1 MVSIYLR
8 RSLNNFP
15 PDTFRI
21 FFGPLGNL
29 F

>member
-1 MVSIYLR
+1 MASIDLR
-8 RSLNNFP
+8 RSLSNFP

-21 FFGPLGNL
+21 FFGPLGNS